1 MPTGPKGGEA
11 PRSRGKGTSA
21 FYNLH
26 RQRLEIWASKLKSK
40 SEDHFGNNGHVP
52 ILTVHAF
59 ERVEHNRLLLAA
71 HRERTERATR
81 HADGKRADALNQRR

>member
-1 MPTGPKGGEA
+1 MAGGVRGHPLSIICTGNGLKFG
-11 PRSRGKGTSA
+11 PRNSRANQKTISETTATSLFCA
-21 FYNLH
+21 
-26 RQRLEIWASKLKSK
+26 
-40 SEDHFGNNGHVP
+40 
-52 ILTVHAF
+52 VHAF